1 MAYMRKFDL
10 TTEDGDEIFTGN
22 ITGGLAGTIVTSMA
36 LDSQGNHIT
45 LPEGALFVMV
55 SPEQSA
61 DVWNEASAV
70 MAGPILRIMAVKS
83 GIPSNVSSLSITA
96 ISADVF
102 PTSVGAVTVSG
113 GTVSISGTVPVTGS
127 VEVSGSVS
135 ADVTNT
141 VNVATQSPLSVS
153 VSEMLRSMTYREA
166 ATLQGLVFNASRRV
180 VNVAAGAFL
189 DTRFRTGNVATIL
202 LARNIGYTGN
212 GVAASIYRNATY
224 TGTGTDAE
232 VNNPNDVAPATVQ
245 ATVQTGITFA
255 SGTLTTAIAYSEGNA
270 SNQGKGAAQASLGEP
285 VVMLPNTEYVLR
297 IQSLDTAAQNVT
309 AYLAWIEGNVS

>member
-1 MAYMRKFDL
+1 MAYMRKFDIS
-10 TTEDGDEIFTGN
+10 TADGNQIISGDISSGM
-22 ITGGLAGTIVTSMA
+22 AGTIITSLA
-36 LDSQGNHIT
+36 LDSDGHQVT
-45 LPEGALFVMV
+45 LPEATLFVMA
-55 SPEQSA
+55 SSELSA
-61 DVWNEASAV
+61 EVWNEVSGV

-83 GIPSNVSSLSITA
+83 GIPSNVASLSITA

-102 PTSVGAVTVSG
+102 PASVGAVTVSG

-135 ADVTNT
+135 ANVTNT

-153 VSEMLRSMTYREA
+153 VSEMLRAMTYREA
-166 ATLQGLVFNASRRV
+166 ATLQGLVFNAARRV
-180 VNVAAGAFL
+180 TSVAGGAFL

-224 TGTGTDAE
+224 TGTGTSSDI
-232 VNNPNDVAPATVQ
+232 NNPNDVNPAT
-245 ATVQTGITFA
+245 AAAIVQTGVTFA
-255 SGTLTTAIAYSEGNA
+255 TGTLTTAIAYSEGNA

-285 VVMLPNTEYVLR
+285 VVMAPNTEYILR
-297 IQSLDTAAQNVT
+297 IESLDTVAQTIT
-309 AYLAWIEGNVS
+309 AYIAWIEGNVS

>member
-61 DVWNEASAV
+61 DVWNEASSV

-102 PTSVGAVTVSG
+102 PTSVGSVTVSG

-153 VSEMLRSMTYREA
+153 VSEMLRAMTYREA
-166 ATLQGLVFNASRRV
+166 ATL
-180 VNVAAGAFL
+180 
-189 DTRFRTGNVATIL
+189 
-202 LARNIGYTGN
+202 
-212 GVAASIYRNATY
+212 
-224 TGTGTDAE
+224 
-232 VNNPNDVAPATVQ
+232 
-245 ATVQTGITFA
+245 
-255 SGTLTTAIAYSEGNA
+255 
-270 SNQGKGAAQASLGEP
+270 
-285 VVMLPNTEYVLR
+285 
-297 IQSLDTAAQNVT
+297 
-309 AYLAWIEGNVS
+309 